1 MSKDTKRPGMVLYF
15 EDYHTLATL
24 NDRDF
29 RLVLDALVKYSETG
43 EHTELKKSL
52 LPIYQLLASKVGRD
66 KDRYERTVEAR
77 RAAGRKSAEAR
88 KSAVEATNSTNVDF
102 VQQNEQT
109 KTKTQTET
117 KTKTESLSPNPSQVA
132 TPEAGS
138 GEERPGDGE
147 REIPTVQE
155 IVDYGKEA
163 GYERVDE
170 ETARSFIGQQAARGW
185 MDSSGNEIRDWKSW
199 FSGWYTRNVMLS
211 IRPANKPTSMQYD
224 QRVYSDD
231 DLNAIEN
238 DWLESEDGA

>member
-29 RLVLDALVKYSETG
+29 RLVLDALVKFSETG

-52 LPIYQLLASKVGRD
+52 QPIYQLLASKIGRD

-88 KSAVEATNSTNVDF
+88 KNAVEATNSTNVDF

-109 KTKTQTET
+109 KTETET
-117 KTKTESLSPNPSQVA
+117 ETETESLSPNPSQAV
-132 TPEAGS
+132 TPEAGA

-185 MDSSGNEIRDWKSW
+185 MDSNGNEIRDWKSW
-199 FSGWYTRNVMLS
+199 FSGWYTRNVISS
-211 IRPANKPTSMQYD
+211 IRPGNQPTSMQYD
-224 QRVYSDD
+224 QRTYSDD
-231 DLNAIEN
+231 DLNAIAN
-238 DWLESEDGA
+238 DWLESEDGS